1 MSIVVGAVAAGMA
14 AVAAGKPRKLK
25 NIGAKKKAWLDAFTP
40 VAKEICTANKVPF
53 QVCVTQAALESGW
66 GSKAGGFNYFGIKG
80 SGDAGTQEFV
90 SSEYLKG
97 SLVSKKM
104 NFAKF
109 SSMAAG
115 IQGYCNVMTKNPRFS
130 KASELF
136 PNDPVSFFIWI
147 WSAGYATSPSYV
159 STCIGVISVLYRATG
174 NEDYHVV
181 ATKEQRSII
190 SKLVATKPGKTRMAA
205 ALKALNVPEQVASSV
220 MYEFDSPQALQ
231 LESANA

>member
-1 MSIVVGAVAAGMA
+1 MSVIIAAAAA
-14 AVAAGKPRKLK
+14 AVAAATAGKPKKLK
-25 NIGAKKKAWLDAFTP
+25 NIGAKKKAWLDKFTP
-40 VAKEICTANKVPF
+40 VAKEICKANGVPF

-66 GSKAGGFNYFGIKG
+66 GEKAAGFNYFGIKG

-90 SSEYLKG
+90 SSEFLKG
-97 SLVSKKM
+97 QTVSKKM
-104 NFAKF
+104 HFAKF

-136 PNDPVSFFIWI
+136 PTDPVSFFIWI

-174 NEDYHVV
+174 DEDYNVV
-181 ATKEQRSII
+181 ATKAQRAII
-190 SKLVATKPGKTRMAA
+190 AKLVGTKPGKTRMAA
-205 ALKALNVPEQVASSV
+205 ALKALNVPEQTASAV
-220 MYEFDSPQALQ
+220 MAEFDSTQPLP
-231 LESANA
+231 LEFATA